1 MLMSWRPLL
10 FASIFLVAI
19 LAPMNSSLVGQA
31 EAEDTIVC
39 CDSISQNL
47 YLIGSDSSGTLSPFA
62 QDLGETTMTKTIA
75 NAVASE
81 ETVGTWS
88 LPEVWPGTVPAST
101 WSLSMAYEV
110 TDAAGAQINATA
122 SLQIGSQT
130 YSASTPAGNSFL
142 AQGTGTLTF
151 DIDVE
156 ATSIS
161 SSSNVVL
168 TLTAQTVVFSLP
180 TGDAKLEFQWGSE
193 DADSHIEGEMPLLS
207 LTLQDPEVE
216 GSEVYFSVV
225 IDSYW
230 GTKILSNSDSL
241 NMRVNGNLLSGDPI
255 ETSQGDGVRVT
266 WTWLDAAGGEETV
279 NAQVELVL
287 QAGGATLSG
296 SVSFA
301 IETFDSDSGTGTYYP
316 PDEPLQTNGDGSPIE
331 VVGTFEISPDEGAIR
346 LTRETSITLGGEMAF
361 WMRWGLDHIGDDVND
376 LSPVLKSFQE
386 GSVTE
391 DERVSRSIE
400 PNEIN
405 EFERQMLTG
414 ASTSSG
420 LCSYYL
426 SVGLGLDSEEL
437 LGSFRNF
444 ETISIDLDL
453 NGQQDVVNH
462 PVTLVFRTSEFVDI
476 NQQMTLL
483 RNFITVQPAPLW
495 SDLTLSFEGESS
507 GFSAYLGPKVLES
520 TEVKLSHSRLP
531 WGETIS
537 IEGSDLDQD
546 VDFTFSFIPTNAPLN
561 APIPLLAGVGV
572 ALLVGLI
579 VALRMTRTRE
589 RKILML
595 ELVLVPMVAFIHFF
609 AYPPLFVGGA
619 VVFTILLWWISAA
632 ASPRS
637 RPSIEALQQ
646 MNTPNIPC
654 PACSTK
660 NAVLSEERP
669 LRFAC
674 AGCGRVIK
682 LVA

>member
-47 YLIGSDSSGTLSPFA
+47 YLIGSDSSGTMSPFA
-62 QDLGETTMTKTIA
+62 QDLSETTMTKTIA

-130 YSASTPAGNSFL
+130 YSATTPAGNSFL

-156 ATSIS
+156 ATTIS

-296 SVSFA
+296 SASFA

-476 NQQMTLL
+476 NQQITLL

-507 GFSAYLGPKVLES
+507 GFSAYLGPKILES

-531 WGETIS
+531 WGETIT

-637 RPSIEALQQ
+637 RPSIEALEQ

>member
-1 MLMSWRPLL
+1 MSWRPLL

-19 LAPMNSSLVGQA
+19 LAPINSSLVGQA

-47 YLIGSDSSGTLSPFA
+47 YLIGSDSSGMLSPFA

-110 TDAAGAQINATA
+110 TDAAGAQVNATA

-130 YSASTPAGNSFL
+130 YTATTPAGNSFL

-241 NMRVNGNLLSGDPI
+241 DMRVNGNLLSGDPI

-279 NAQVELVL
+279 TAQVELVL

-296 SVSFA
+296 SASFA

-414 ASTSSG
+414 ASPSSG

-426 SVGLGLDSEEL
+426 SVGLGLDGEEL

-462 PVTLVFRTSEFVDI
+462 PVTLVFRTSEFVDV
-476 NQQMTLL
+476 NQQITLL

-495 SDLTLSFEGESS
+495 SDLTLSLEGESS

-520 TEVKLSHSRLP
+520 SEVKLSHSRFP

-561 APIPLLAGVGV
+561 SPIPLLVGVGG

-595 ELVLVPMVAFIHFF
+595 ELVFVPMVAFIHFF

-619 VVFTILLWWISAA
+619 VVFTILLWWISAV

-637 RPSIEALQQ
+637 RPSIESLEQ

-660 NAVLSEERP
+660 NAVLSDERP

>member
-1 MLMSWRPLL
+1 
-10 FASIFLVAI
+10 
-19 LAPMNSSLVGQA
+19 MNASLVGQA

-47 YLIGSDSSGTLSPFA
+47 YLIGSDSSGSLSPFA
-62 QDLGETTMTKTIA
+62 QDLGETTITKTIA

-101 WSLSMAYEV
+101 WSLSMVYEV

-130 YSASTPAGNSFL
+130 YSATTPAGNSFL

-156 ATSIS
+156 ATTIS

-207 LTLQDPEVE
+207 LTLQDPEIE

-230 GTKILSNSDSL
+230 GTKILSNSESL

-266 WTWLDAAGGEETV
+266 WTWLEAAGGEETV
-279 NAQVELVL
+279 DAQVELVL

-296 SVSFA
+296 SASFV

-331 VVGTFEISPDEGAIR
+331 VVGTFEISPDEGALR

-420 LCSYYL
+420 LCAYYL
-426 SVGLGLDSEEL
+426 SVGLGLDGEEL

-462 PVTLVFRTSEFVDI
+462 PVTLVFRTSEFVDV

-495 SDLTLSFEGESS
+495 SDLSLSLEGSSS

-520 TEVKLSHSRLP
+520 TEVKFTHSRLP

-537 IEGSDLDQD
+537 IEGSDIAQD

-579 VALRMTRTRE
+579 VALRMTRSRE

-595 ELVLVPMVAFIHFF
+595 ELVLVPMVALIHFF

-637 RPSIEALQQ
+637 RPSLEALEQ

>member
-10 FASIFLVAI
+10 FATIFLVAI
-19 LAPMNSSLVGQA
+19 MAPMNSNLVGFA
-31 EAEDTIVC
+31 EAEDTVVC
-39 CDSISQNL
+39 CDSVGL
-47 YLIGSDSSGTLSPFA
+47 DLHLIGSESSGTLSPFL
-62 QDLGETTMTKTIA
+62 QDLGDTTMTKTIA
-75 NAVASE
+75 NAVTSE

-101 WSLSMAYEV
+101 WTLSMAYEV
-110 TDAAGAQINATA
+110 TNAAGAQINATA

-130 YSASTPAGNSFL
+130 FSATTPAGNSFL
-142 AQGTGTLTF
+142 AQGSGTLNF

-161 SSSNVVL
+161 SASNVVL
-168 TLTAQTVVFSLP
+168 TITARTVVFSLP
-180 TGDAKLEFQWGSE
+180 AGDAKLEFQWGSE
-193 DADSHIEGEMPLLS
+193 DADSIIEGEMPLLS
-207 LTLQDPEVE
+207 LNLLEPEIE

-241 NMRVNGNLLSGDPI
+241 NMRVNGVLLSGDPI

-266 WTWLDAAGGEETV
+266 WTWLDAVGGEETV
-279 NAQVELVL
+279 EAQVELVL
-287 QAGGATLSG
+287 QAGSETLSG
-296 SVSFA
+296 SASFI

-316 PDEPLQTNGDGSPIE
+316 PDEPLQTNGDGSPLEI
-331 VVGTFEISPDEGAIR
+331 VGTFEITSEDGQIR

-361 WMRWGLDHIGDDVND
+361 WMRWGLDHIGDEVTD
-376 LSPVLKSFQE
+376 LSPVLTSFQE

-391 DERVSRSIE
+391 EERVSRSIE

-414 ASTSSG
+414 ATTSSG

-426 SVGLGLDSEEL
+426 SVGLGMDGEEL

-453 NGQQDVVNH
+453 NGEQDVVNH
-462 PVTLVFRTSEFVDI
+462 PVTLVFKTSEFVPV

-495 SDLTLSFEGESS
+495 SDLTFSLDGSSS
-507 GFSAYLGPKVLES
+507 GLSAYLGPKVLES
-520 TEVKLSHSRLP
+520 DEVQLSHSRYP

-537 IEGSDLDQD
+537 ISGEDLDQD
-546 VDFTFSFIPTNAPLN
+546 EDFTFSFIPTNAPLN
-561 APIPLLAGVGV
+561 APMPLLAGVIG
-572 ALLVGLI
+572 ALFVGLI
-579 VALRMTRTRE
+579 VALRMTRNRA
-589 RKILML
+589 RRILML
-595 ELVLVPMVAFIHFF
+595 EMALLPLIAFIHFF
-609 AYPPLFVGGA
+609 AYPPLFLGGA
-619 VVFTILLWWISAA
+619 IGFTIVLWWISAA
-632 ASPRS
+632 ASPRN
-637 RPSIEALQQ
+637 RPSAEAMELI
-646 MNTPNIPC
+646 NTPNIPC
-654 PACSTK
+654 PACGTK

-674 AGCGRVIK
+674 AGCERVIK

>member
-10 FASIFLVAI
+10 FATIFLVAI
-19 LAPMNSSLVGQA
+19 MAPMNSNLVGFA
-31 EAEDTIVC
+31 EAEDTVVC
-39 CDSISQNL
+39 CDSVGL
-47 YLIGSDSSGTLSPFA
+47 DLHLIGSESSGTLSPFV
-62 QDLGETTMTKTIA
+62 QDLGDTTMTKTIA
-75 NAVASE
+75 NAVTSE

-101 WSLSMAYEV
+101 WTLSMAYEV
-110 TDAAGAQINATA
+110 TNAAGAQINATA

-130 YSASTPAGNSFL
+130 FSATTPAGNSFL
-142 AQGTGTLTF
+142 AQGSGTLNF

-161 SSSNVVL
+161 SASNVVL
-168 TLTAQTVVFSLP
+168 TITARTVVFSLP
-180 TGDAKLEFQWGSE
+180 AGDAKLEFQWGSE
-193 DADSHIEGEMPLLS
+193 DADSIIEGEMPLLS
-207 LTLQDPEVE
+207 LNLLEPEIE

-241 NMRVNGNLLSGDPI
+241 NMRVNGVLLSGDPI

-266 WTWLDAAGGEETV
+266 WTWLDAVGGEETV
-279 NAQVELVL
+279 EAQVELVL
-287 QAGGATLSG
+287 QAGSETLSG
-296 SVSFA
+296 SASFI

-316 PDEPLQTNGDGSPIE
+316 PDEPLQTNGDGSPLEI
-331 VVGTFEISPDEGAIR
+331 VGTFEITSEDGQIR

-361 WMRWGLDHIGDDVND
+361 WMRWGLDHIGDEVTD
-376 LSPVLKSFQE
+376 LSPVLTSFQE

-391 DERVSRSIE
+391 EERVSRSIE

-414 ASTSSG
+414 ATTSSG

-426 SVGLGLDSEEL
+426 SVGLGMDGEEL

-453 NGQQDVVNH
+453 NGEQDVVNH
-462 PVTLVFRTSEFVDI
+462 PVTLVFKTSEFVPV

-495 SDLTLSFEGESS
+495 SDLTFSLDGSSS
-507 GFSAYLGPKVLES
+507 GLSAYLGPKVLES
-520 TEVKLSHSRLP
+520 DEVQLSHSRYP

-537 IEGSDLDQD
+537 ISGEDLDQD
-546 VDFTFSFIPTNAPLN
+546 EDFTFSFIPTNAPLN
-561 APIPLLAGVGV
+561 APMPLLAGVIG
-572 ALLVGLI
+572 ALFVGLI
-579 VALRMTRTRE
+579 VALRMTRNRA
-589 RKILML
+589 RRILML
-595 ELVLVPMVAFIHFF
+595 EMALLPLIAFIHFF
-609 AYPPLFVGGA
+609 AYPPLFLGGA
-619 VVFTILLWWISAA
+619 IGFTIVLWWISAA
-632 ASPRS
+632 ASPRN
-637 RPSIEALQQ
+637 RPSAEAMELI
-646 MNTPNIPC
+646 NTPNIPC
-654 PACSTK
+654 PACGTK

-674 AGCGRVIK
+674 AGCERVIK

>member
-296 SVSFA
+296 SASFA

-561 APIPLLAGVGV
+561 APIPLLAGIGV

>member
-1 MLMSWRPLL
+1 MSWRPLL

-296 SVSFA
+296 SASFA

-561 APIPLLAGVGV
+561 APIPLLAGIGV

-632 ASPRS
+632 ASPSS

>member
-296 SVSFA
+296 SASFA

-444 ETISIDLDL
+444 ETISIVLDL

>member
-296 SVSFA
+296 SASFA

-561 APIPLLAGVGV
+561 APIPLLAGIGV

-632 ASPRS
+632 ASPSS

>member
-10 FASIFLVAI
+10 FATVFLVAI
-19 LAPMNSSLVGQA
+19 MAPMNSNLVGFA
-31 EAEDTIVC
+31 EAEDTVVC
-39 CDSISQNL
+39 CDSVGL
-47 YLIGSDSSGTLSPFA
+47 DLHLIGSESSGTLSPFV
-62 QDLGETTMTKTIA
+62 QDLGDTTMTKTIA
-75 NAVASE
+75 NAVTSE

-101 WSLSMAYEV
+101 WTLSMAYEV
-110 TDAAGAQINATA
+110 TNAAGAQINATA

-130 YSASTPAGNSFL
+130 FSATTPAGNSFL
-142 AQGTGTLTF
+142 AQGSGTLNF

-161 SSSNVVL
+161 SASNVVL
-168 TLTAQTVVFSLP
+168 TITARTVVFSLP
-180 TGDAKLEFQWGSE
+180 AGDAKLEFQWGSE
-193 DADSHIEGEMPLLS
+193 DADSIIEGEMPLLS
-207 LTLQDPEVE
+207 LNLLEPEIE

-241 NMRVNGNLLSGDPI
+241 NMRVNGVLLSGDPI

-266 WTWLDAAGGEETV
+266 WTWLDAVGGEETV
-279 NAQVELVL
+279 EAQVELVL
-287 QAGGATLSG
+287 QAGSETLSG
-296 SVSFA
+296 SASFI

-316 PDEPLQTNGDGSPIE
+316 PDEPLQTNGDGSPLEI
-331 VVGTFEISPDEGAIR
+331 VGTFEITSEDGQIR

-361 WMRWGLDHIGDDVND
+361 WMRWGLDHIGDEVTD
-376 LSPVLKSFQE
+376 LSPVLTSFQE

-391 DERVSRSIE
+391 EERVSRSIE

-414 ASTSSG
+414 ATTSSG

-426 SVGLGLDSEEL
+426 SVGLGMDGEEL

-453 NGQQDVVNH
+453 NGEQDVVNH
-462 PVTLVFRTSEFVDI
+462 PVTLVFKTSEFVPV

-495 SDLTLSFEGESS
+495 SDLTFTLDGSSS
-507 GFSAYLGPKVLES
+507 GLSAYLGPKVLES
-520 TEVKLSHSRLP
+520 DEVQLSHSRYP

-537 IEGSDLDQD
+537 ISGEDLDQD
-546 VDFTFSFIPTNAPLN
+546 EDFTFSFIPTNAPLN
-561 APIPLLAGVGV
+561 APMPLLAGVIG
-572 ALLVGLI
+572 ALFVGLI
-579 VALRMTRTRE
+579 VALRMTRNRA
-589 RKILML
+589 RRILML
-595 ELVLVPMVAFIHFF
+595 EMALLPLIAFIHFF
-609 AYPPLFVGGA
+609 AYPPLFLGGA
-619 VVFTILLWWISAA
+619 IGFTIVLWWISAA
-632 ASPRS
+632 ASPRN
-637 RPSIEALQQ
+637 RPSAEAMELI
-646 MNTPNIPC
+646 NTPNIPC
-654 PACSTK
+654 PACGTK

-674 AGCGRVIK
+674 AGCERVIK

>member
-1 MLMSWRPLL
+1 
-10 FASIFLVAI
+10 
-19 LAPMNSSLVGQA
+19 MNSSLVGQA

-296 SVSFA
+296 SASFA

-495 SDLTLSFEGESS
+495 SDLTLAFEGESS

-561 APIPLLAGVGV
+561 APIPLLAGIGV

>member
-62 QDLGETTMTKTIA
+62 QDLSETTMTKTIA

-110 TDAAGAQINATA
+110 TNAAGAQINATA

-130 YSASTPAGNSFL
+130 YSATTPAGNSFL

-156 ATSIS
+156 ATTIS

-207 LTLQDPEVE
+207 MTLQDPEVE

-296 SVSFA
+296 SASFA

-507 GFSAYLGPKVLES
+507 GFTAYLGPKVLES

-531 WGETIS
+531 WGETIT

-546 VDFTFSFIPTNAPLN
+546 VDFTFSFIPTNATLN

-637 RPSIEALQQ
+637 RPSIEALEQ

>member
-296 SVSFA
+296 SASFA

>member
-1 MLMSWRPLL
+1 MSWRPLL

-19 LAPMNSSLVGQA
+19 LAPINSSLVGQA

-47 YLIGSDSSGTLSPFA
+47 YLIGSDSSGMLSPFA

-110 TDAAGAQINATA
+110 TDAAGAQVNATA

-130 YSASTPAGNSFL
+130 YTATTPAGNSFL

-241 NMRVNGNLLSGDPI
+241 DMRVNGNLLSGDPI

-279 NAQVELVL
+279 TAQVELVL

-296 SVSFA
+296 SASFA

-426 SVGLGLDSEEL
+426 SVGLGLDGEEL

-462 PVTLVFRTSEFVDI
+462 PVTLVFRTSEFVDV
-476 NQQMTLL
+476 NQQITLL

-495 SDLTLSFEGESS
+495 SDLTLSLEGESS

-520 TEVKLSHSRLP
+520 SEVKLSHSRFP

-537 IEGSDLDQD
+537 IEDSDLDQD

-561 APIPLLAGVGV
+561 SPIPLLVGVGG

-579 VALRMTRTRE
+579 VALRMIRTRE

-595 ELVLVPMVAFIHFF
+595 ELVFVPMVAFIHFF

-619 VVFTILLWWISAA
+619 VVFTILLWWISAV

-637 RPSIEALQQ
+637 RPSIESLEQ

-660 NAVLSEERP
+660 NAVLSDERP

>member
-1 MLMSWRPLL
+1 MSWRPLL
-10 FASIFLVAI
+10 FATVFLVAI
-19 LAPMNSSLVGQA
+19 MAPMNSNLVGFA
-31 EAEDTIVC
+31 EAEDTVVC
-39 CDSISQNL
+39 CDSVGL
-47 YLIGSDSSGTLSPFA
+47 DLHLIGSESSGTLSPFV
-62 QDLGETTMTKTIA
+62 QDLGDTTMTKTIA
-75 NAVASE
+75 NAVTSE

-101 WSLSMAYEV
+101 WTLSMAYEV
-110 TDAAGAQINATA
+110 TNAAGAQINATA

-130 YSASTPAGNSFL
+130 FSATTPAGNSFL
-142 AQGTGTLTF
+142 AQGSGTLNF

-161 SSSNVVL
+161 SASNVVL
-168 TLTAQTVVFSLP
+168 TITARTVVFSLP
-180 TGDAKLEFQWGSE
+180 AGDAKLEFQWGSE
-193 DADSHIEGEMPLLS
+193 DADSIIEGEMPLLS
-207 LTLQDPEVE
+207 LNLLEPEIE

-241 NMRVNGNLLSGDPI
+241 NMRVNGVLLSGDPI

-266 WTWLDAAGGEETV
+266 WTWLDAVGGEETV
-279 NAQVELVL
+279 EAQVELVL
-287 QAGGATLSG
+287 QAGSETLSG
-296 SVSFA
+296 SASFI

-316 PDEPLQTNGDGSPIE
+316 PDEPLQTNGDGSPLEI
-331 VVGTFEISPDEGAIR
+331 VGTFEITSEDGQIR

-361 WMRWGLDHIGDDVND
+361 WMRWGLDHIGDEVTD
-376 LSPVLKSFQE
+376 LSPVLTSFQE

-391 DERVSRSIE
+391 EERVSRSIE

-414 ASTSSG
+414 ATTSSG

-426 SVGLGLDSEEL
+426 SVGLGMDGEEL

-453 NGQQDVVNH
+453 NGEQDVVNH
-462 PVTLVFRTSEFVDI
+462 PVTLVFKTSEFVPV

-495 SDLTLSFEGESS
+495 SDLTFSLDGSSS
-507 GFSAYLGPKVLES
+507 GLSAYLGPKVLES
-520 TEVKLSHSRLP
+520 DEVQLSHSRYP

-537 IEGSDLDQD
+537 ISGEDLDQD
-546 VDFTFSFIPTNAPLN
+546 EDFTFSFIPTNAPLN
-561 APIPLLAGVGV
+561 APMPLLAGVIG
-572 ALLVGLI
+572 ALFVGLI
-579 VALRMTRTRE
+579 VALRMTRNRA
-589 RKILML
+589 RRILML
-595 ELVLVPMVAFIHFF
+595 EMALLPLIAFIHFF
-609 AYPPLFVGGA
+609 AYPPLFLGGA
-619 VVFTILLWWISAA
+619 IGFTIVLWWISAA
-632 ASPRS
+632 ASPRN
-637 RPSIEALQQ
+637 RPSAEAMELI
-646 MNTPNIPC
+646 NTPNIPC
-654 PACSTK
+654 PACGTK

-674 AGCGRVIK
+674 AGCERVIK

>member
-1 MLMSWRPLL
+1 MSWRPLL

-296 SVSFA
+296 SASFA

-561 APIPLLAGVGV
+561 APIPLLAGVGI

>member
-1 MLMSWRPLL
+1 
-10 FASIFLVAI
+10 
-19 LAPMNSSLVGQA
+19 
-31 EAEDTIVC
+31 
-39 CDSISQNL
+39 
-47 YLIGSDSSGTLSPFA
+47 
-62 QDLGETTMTKTIA
+62 MTKTIA

-110 TDAAGAQINATA
+110 TNAAGAQINATA

-130 YSASTPAGNSFL
+130 YSATTPAGNSFL

-156 ATSIS
+156 ATTIS

-241 NMRVNGNLLSGDPI
+241 DMRVNGNLLSGDPI

-296 SVSFA
+296 SASFA

-507 GFSAYLGPKVLES
+507 GFTAYLGPKVLES

-531 WGETIS
+531 WGETIT

-637 RPSIEALQQ
+637 RPSIEALEQ

>member
-62 QDLGETTMTKTIA
+62 QDLSETTMTKTIA

-110 TDAAGAQINATA
+110 TNAAGAQINATA

-130 YSASTPAGNSFL
+130 YSATTPAGNSFL

-156 ATSIS
+156 ATTIS

-287 QAGGATLSG
+287 QAGGAT
-296 SVSFA
+296 
-301 IETFDSDSGTGTYYP
+301 
-316 PDEPLQTNGDGSPIE
+316 
-331 VVGTFEISPDEGAIR
+331 
-346 LTRETSITLGGEMAF
+346 
-361 WMRWGLDHIGDDVND
+361 
-376 LSPVLKSFQE
+376 
-386 GSVTE
+386 
-391 DERVSRSIE
+391 
-400 PNEIN
+400 
-405 EFERQMLTG
+405 
-414 ASTSSG
+414 
-420 LCSYYL
+420 
-426 SVGLGLDSEEL
+426 
-437 LGSFRNF
+437 
-444 ETISIDLDL
+444 
-453 NGQQDVVNH
+453 
-462 PVTLVFRTSEFVDI
+462 
-476 NQQMTLL
+476 
-483 RNFITVQPAPLW
+483 
-495 SDLTLSFEGESS
+495 
-507 GFSAYLGPKVLES
+507 
-520 TEVKLSHSRLP
+520 
-531 WGETIS
+531 
-537 IEGSDLDQD
+537 
-546 VDFTFSFIPTNAPLN
+546 
-561 APIPLLAGVGV
+561 
-572 ALLVGLI
+572 
-579 VALRMTRTRE
+579 ALRQRFVCHRNIRFRQRDWDLLPTR
-589 RKILML
+589 
-595 ELVLVPMVAFIHFF
+595 
-609 AYPPLFVGGA
+609 
-619 VVFTILLWWISAA
+619 
-632 ASPRS
+632 
-637 RPSIEALQQ
+637 
-646 MNTPNIPC
+646 
-654 PACSTK
+654 
-660 NAVLSEERP
+660 
-669 LRFAC
+669 
-674 AGCGRVIK
+674 
-682 LVA
+682 

>member
-1 MLMSWRPLL
+1 
-10 FASIFLVAI
+10 
-19 LAPMNSSLVGQA
+19 MNSSLVGQA

-296 SVSFA
+296 SASFA

-561 APIPLLAGVGV
+561 APIPLLAGIGV

-632 ASPRS
+632 ASPSS

>member
-62 QDLGETTMTKTIA
+62 QDLSETTMTKTIA

-110 TDAAGAQINATA
+110 TNAAGAQINATA

-130 YSASTPAGNSFL
+130 YSATTPAGNSFL

-156 ATSIS
+156 ATTIS

-296 SVSFA
+296 SASFA

-507 GFSAYLGPKVLES
+507 GFTAYLGPKVLES

-531 WGETIS
+531 WGETIT

-637 RPSIEALQQ
+637 RPSIEALEQ

>member
-88 LPEVWPGTVPAST
+88 LPQVWPGSVPAST

-296 SVSFA
+296 SASFA

>member
-88 LPEVWPGTVPAST
+88 LPEVWPGTVPSST

-130 YSASTPAGNSFL
+130 YSATTPAGNSFL

-156 ATSIS
+156 ATTIS

-296 SVSFA
+296 SASFA

-531 WGETIS
+531 WGETIT

-637 RPSIEALQQ
+637 RPSIEALEQ

-660 NAVLSEERP
+660 NAVLSDERP

>member
-1 MLMSWRPLL
+1 
-10 FASIFLVAI
+10 
-19 LAPMNSSLVGQA
+19 
-31 EAEDTIVC
+31 
-39 CDSISQNL
+39 
-47 YLIGSDSSGTLSPFA
+47 
-62 QDLGETTMTKTIA
+62 MT
-75 NAVASE
+75 SE

-101 WSLSMAYEV
+101 WTLSMACEV
-110 TDAAGAQINATA
+110 TNAAGAQINATA

-130 YSASTPAGNSFL
+130 FSATTPAGNSFL
-142 AQGTGTLTF
+142 AQGSGTLNF

-161 SSSNVVL
+161 SASNVVL
-168 TLTAQTVVFSLP
+168 TITARTVVFSLP
-180 TGDAKLEFQWGSE
+180 AGDAKLEFQWGSE
-193 DADSHIEGEMPLLS
+193 DADSIIEGEMPLLS
-207 LTLQDPEVE
+207 LNLLEPEIE

-241 NMRVNGNLLSGDPI
+241 NMRVNGVLLSGDPI

-266 WTWLDAAGGEETV
+266 WTWLDAVGGEETV
-279 NAQVELVL
+279 EAQVELVL
-287 QAGGATLSG
+287 QAGSETLSG
-296 SVSFA
+296 SASFI

-316 PDEPLQTNGDGSPIE
+316 PDEPLQTNGDGSPLEI
-331 VVGTFEISPDEGAIR
+331 VGTFEITSEDGQIR

-361 WMRWGLDHIGDDVND
+361 WMRWGLDHIGDEVTD
-376 LSPVLKSFQE
+376 LSPVLTSFQE

-391 DERVSRSIE
+391 EERVSRSIE

-414 ASTSSG
+414 ATTSSG

-426 SVGLGLDSEEL
+426 SVGLGMDGEEL

-453 NGQQDVVNH
+453 NGEQDVVNH
-462 PVTLVFRTSEFVDI
+462 PVTLVFKTSEFVPV

-495 SDLTLSFEGESS
+495 SDLTFSLDGSSS
-507 GFSAYLGPKVLES
+507 GLSAYLGPKVLES
-520 TEVKLSHSRLP
+520 DEVQLSHSRYP

-537 IEGSDLDQD
+537 ISGEDLDQD
-546 VDFTFSFIPTNAPLN
+546 EDFTFSFIPTNAPLN
-561 APIPLLAGVGV
+561 APMPLLAGVIG
-572 ALLVGLI
+572 ALFVGLI
-579 VALRMTRTRE
+579 VALRMTRNRA
-589 RKILML
+589 RRILML
-595 ELVLVPMVAFIHFF
+595 EMALLPLIAFIHFF
-609 AYPPLFVGGA
+609 AYPPLFLGGA
-619 VVFTILLWWISAA
+619 IGFTIVLWWISAA
-632 ASPRS
+632 ASPRN
-637 RPSIEALQQ
+637 RPSAEAMELI
-646 MNTPNIPC
+646 NTPNIPC
-654 PACSTK
+654 PACGTK

-674 AGCGRVIK
+674 AGCERVIK

>member
-1 MLMSWRPLL
+1 
-10 FASIFLVAI
+10 
-19 LAPMNSSLVGQA
+19 
-31 EAEDTIVC
+31 
-39 CDSISQNL
+39 
-47 YLIGSDSSGTLSPFA
+47 
-62 QDLGETTMTKTIA
+62 MTKTIA

-110 TDAAGAQINATA
+110 TNAAGAQINATA

-130 YSASTPAGNSFL
+130 YSATTPAGNSFL

-156 ATSIS
+156 ATTIS

-296 SVSFA
+296 SASFA

-507 GFSAYLGPKVLES
+507 GFTAYLGPKVLES

-531 WGETIS
+531 WGETIT

-619 VVFTILLWWISAA
+619 VVFTILLWWISAV

-637 RPSIEALQQ
+637 RPSIEALEQI
-646 MNTPNIPC
+646 NTPNIPC

>member
-142 AQGTGTLTF
+142 AQGTGMLTF

-296 SVSFA
+296 SASFA

>member
-1 MLMSWRPLL
+1 MSWRPLL

-47 YLIGSDSSGTLSPFA
+47 YLIGSDSSGTMSPFA
-62 QDLGETTMTKTIA
+62 QDLSETTMTKTIA

-130 YSASTPAGNSFL
+130 YSATTPAGNSFL

-156 ATSIS
+156 ATTIS

-296 SVSFA
+296 SASFA

-391 DERVSRSIE
+391 DERVSRTIE

-476 NQQMTLL
+476 NQQITLL

-507 GFSAYLGPKVLES
+507 GFSAYLGPKILES

-531 WGETIS
+531 WGETIT

-637 RPSIEALQQ
+637 RPSIEALEQ

-660 NAVLSEERP
+660 NAVLSDERP

>member
-1 MLMSWRPLL
+1 
-10 FASIFLVAI
+10 
-19 LAPMNSSLVGQA
+19 MNSSLVGQA

-75 NAVASE
+75 TAVTSE

-110 TDAAGAQINATA
+110 TDAAGAQVNATA

-130 YSASTPAGNSFL
+130 YSATTPAGNSFL

-156 ATSIS
+156 ATTIS

-180 TGDAKLEFQWGSE
+180 TGDANLEFQWGSE

-279 NAQVELVL
+279 DAQVELVL
-287 QAGGATLSG
+287 QVGGATLSG
-296 SVSFA
+296 SASFA

-561 APIPLLAGVGV
+561 APVPLLAGVGV

-637 RPSIEALQQ
+637 RPSIEALEQ

-674 AGCGRVIK
+674 AGCDRVIK

>member
-1 MLMSWRPLL
+1 M
-10 FASIFLVAI
+10 
-19 LAPMNSSLVGQA
+19 
-31 EAEDTIVC
+31 
-39 CDSISQNL
+39 
-47 YLIGSDSSGTLSPFA
+47 SPFA
-62 QDLGETTMTKTIA
+62 QDLSETTMTKTIA

-130 YSASTPAGNSFL
+130 YSATTPAGNSFL

-156 ATSIS
+156 ATTIS

-296 SVSFA
+296 SASFA

-391 DERVSRSIE
+391 DERVSRTIE

-507 GFSAYLGPKVLES
+507 GFSAYLGPKILES

-531 WGETIS
+531 WGETIT

-637 RPSIEALQQ
+637 RPSIEALEQ

-660 NAVLSEERP
+660 NAVLSDERP

>member
-1 MLMSWRPLL
+1 MSWRPLL

>member
-19 LAPMNSSLVGQA
+19 LAPINSSLVGQA

-47 YLIGSDSSGTLSPFA
+47 YLIGSDSSGMLSPFA

-110 TDAAGAQINATA
+110 TDAAGAQVNATA

-130 YSASTPAGNSFL
+130 YTATTPAGNSFL

-241 NMRVNGNLLSGDPI
+241 DMRVNGNLLSGDPI

-279 NAQVELVL
+279 TAQVELVL

-296 SVSFA
+296 SASFA

-426 SVGLGLDSEEL
+426 SVGLGLDGEEL

-462 PVTLVFRTSEFVDI
+462 PVTLVFRTSEFVDV
-476 NQQMTLL
+476 NQQITLL

-495 SDLTLSFEGESS
+495 SDLTLSLEGESS

-520 TEVKLSHSRLP
+520 SEVKLSHSRFP

-561 APIPLLAGVGV
+561 SPIPLLVGVGG

-595 ELVLVPMVAFIHFF
+595 ELVFVPMVAFIHFF

-619 VVFTILLWWISAA
+619 VVFTILLWWISAV

-637 RPSIEALQQ
+637 RPSIESLEQ

-660 NAVLSEERP
+660 NAVLSDERP

>member
-1 MLMSWRPLL
+1 
-10 FASIFLVAI
+10 
-19 LAPMNSSLVGQA
+19 MNSSLVGQA

-47 YLIGSDSSGTLSPFA
+47 YLIGSDSSGTMSPFA
-62 QDLGETTMTKTIA
+62 QDLSETTMTKTIA

-130 YSASTPAGNSFL
+130 YSATTPAGNSFL

-156 ATSIS
+156 ATTIS

-296 SVSFA
+296 SASFA

-507 GFSAYLGPKVLES
+507 GFSAYLGPKILES

-531 WGETIS
+531 WGETIT

-637 RPSIEALQQ
+637 RPSIEALEQ

>member
-1 MLMSWRPLL
+1 MSWRPLL

-296 SVSFA
+296 SASFA

-561 APIPLLAGVGV
+561 APIPLLAGIGV